1 MPSWAPNVG
10 RAGELLFLP
19 LGFPGPWE
27 LTWAVSQPPAGL
39 APWQEEDW
47 PQGSCLFDLA
57 GVGVT
62 LAASAYWTNLS
73 GPQTMLEAQT
83 ELSPSWQS
91 RSLEVKVTRPGNLL
105 GHLIPELE

>member
-1 MPSWAPNVG
+1 M
-10 RAGELLFLP
+10 
-19 LGFPGPWE
+19 
-27 LTWAVSQPPAGL
+27 
-39 APWQEEDW
+39 
-47 PQGSCLFDLA
+47 
-57 GVGVT
+57 T

-91 RSLEVKVTRPGNLL
+91 RSLEVKVTRLGNLL